1 MSDRKRRNVRKKKK
15 FLMGLKEYWL
25 IEDSLMPTYAHLVD
39 SYSEKVKN
47 EWKVEVIK
55 VEDSQDVNIEGSSEV
70 KQEHAD
76 DSPVLHSVDESCMTN
91 ANMVIFLALI

>member
-1 MSDRKRRNVRKKKK
+1 
-15 FLMGLKEYWL
+15 MGLKEYWL

-70 KQEHAD
+70 KQEDAD
-76 DSPVLHSVDESCMTN
+76 DSSVFHSVDEECMTN
-91 ANMVIFLALI
+91 HNMVMTYFSWL